1 MCCCF
6 LLIDVKAQP
15 TVHQLSDEGSV
26 QDSVVFCGFAVQ
38 VCSSRGWWSWT
49 RTCWSWREETCCWR
63 GRSSA
68 WRYRSSE
75 RSWPGRLLEMKFEP
89 RSPNPLKK
97 NTPNRTLNSSDN
109 PLPTEPLCG
118 WTTQCSVWPSPQTL
132 QTFWVQNPALMLM
145 FDSLDDCSCTSLIWT
160 DTCELSS
167 VSVLTVWLNPAIR
180 SSVSFHQR
188 CTQDEIK
195 YDDRLIF

>member
-1 MCCCF
+1 MWWHVEFLFMLEILRTREVCWFVSFQHNLVNQDDTRWINNCLFSRLWRSATITQWRWSWSPWTRKHKRWTVKLHSYKILVIMCSCF
-6 LLIDVKAQP
+6 LLIDVKARP
-15 TVHQLSDEGSV
+15 TVHQFSDEGSV

-97 NTPNRTLNSSDN
+97 NA
-109 PLPTEPLCG
+109 
-118 WTTQCSVWPSPQTL
+118 Q
-132 QTFWVQNPALMLM
+132 QN
-145 FDSLDDCSCTSLIWT
+145 
-160 DTCELSS
+160 
-167 VSVLTVWLNPAIR
+167 
-180 SSVSFHQR
+180 
-188 CTQDEIK
+188 IK
-195 YDDRLIF
+195 LLR